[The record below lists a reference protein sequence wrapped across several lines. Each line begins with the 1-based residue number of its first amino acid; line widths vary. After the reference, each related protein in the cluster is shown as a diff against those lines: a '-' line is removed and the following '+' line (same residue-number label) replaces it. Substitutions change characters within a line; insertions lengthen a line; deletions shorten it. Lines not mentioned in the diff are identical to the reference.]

1 MAELETE
8 RPKKRRRKKGDLFDA
23 YLARAP
29 ERDPRVLLPR
39 SALPLARGAFL
50 LHGVVAKGWSL
61 AWLAAFLVAEFVLIA
76 RLAGLGERFAGG
88 DGAVYGRKKR
98 PPLVADL
105 LWAAVALAA
114 TLFAGQALDRST
126 RGAWF
131 GFGDGSGAWGWP
143 SWGIVAYVALLGIDF
158 VAEALAARRERR
170 TFVPAAVLQASVS
183 FAAAILFTFVVVF
196 LAGVT
201 DTFFGEQGLRALVA
215 TALVLARTT
224 GDLAVL
230 WLPLW
235 APRLE
240 ARQRRKRSAAGS

>member
-1 MAELETE
+1 MGLAEL
-8 RPKKRRRKKGDLFDA
+8 
-23 YLARAP
+23 
-29 ERDPRVLLPR
+29 
-39 SALPLARGAFL
+39 
-50 LHGVVAKGWSL
+50 
-61 AWLAAFLVAEFVLIA
+61 
-76 RLAGLGERFAGG
+76 
-88 DGAVYGRKKR
+88 
-98 PPLVADL
+98 
-105 LWAAVALAA
+105 
-114 TLFAGQALDRST
+114 
-126 RGAWF
+126 
-131 GFGDGSGAWGWP
+131 
-143 SWGIVAYVALLGIDF
+143 GIVAYVALLGIDF

-224 GDLAVL
+224 GDLAVP